1 MALEDDFQVRTGGV
15 SGFFRGPLVSCL
27 VPDSCSSSCAP
38 APQTCSRAGSNAC
51 TTAEITTRGDNTLP
65 QTRTHTPNMFS
76 HRVQRTHHHRD
87 HNQGRQHPPLHP
99 HPHPKHVLAPGP
111 THAPPPRSQPG
122 ETTPSPTPAPTP
134 QTQSRARSN
143 ASTNADPADY
153 RTQVSA
159 SPFCPITGAGA
170 GMQRR
175 LDAQRA
181 QEGQSVRA

>member
-1 MALEDDFQVRTGGV
+1 MI
-15 SGFFRGPLVSCL
+15 
-27 VPDSCSSSCAP
+27 
-38 APQTCSRAGSNAC
+38 SR
-51 TTAEITTRGDNTLP
+51 
-65 QTRTHTPNMFS
+65 
-76 HRVQRTHHHRD
+76 RVQRMHHRRD
-87 HNQGRQHPPLHP
+87 HNQGRQDPPLDL
-99 HPHPKHVLAPGP
+99 HPHPKHNLAPGP

-134 QTQSRARSN
+134 QTQSHARSN
-143 ASTNADPADY
+143 ARTTTEIAGY

-181 QEGQSVRA
+181 QEGQSVRAYAISTVGPPGAHSAQEGPACWYAMAAQRSPRVRRGGRLYAASPTQSPRVKGQKVCPESRIFTD